1 MLQYWQ
7 INILYV
13 KHLWHIRVTTLL
25 LGNFEAPR
33 TIGSTAVS
41 DQSYSLWSSHGT
53 LAQPQDYSFFQ
64 LLPVCLER
72 LVFHIVTDFPVLLH
86 WIPKMYLQCNPW
98 SANGWEV
105 IYCKEWKIIS
115 SLNWYVFSIFDS
127 CRSKELV
134 SGWLRCSWQGVQFN
148 IWRATFMDHIHFGLQ
163 LFIVTVVAYFGFRFV
178 ISSYHIGAKPL

>member
-1 MLQYWQ
+1 MLQFWQ
-7 INILYV
+7 IHILYV

-64 LLPVCLER
+64 LLPVCLNAFFSWLQISLFFFIECPR
-72 LVFHIVTDFPVLLH
+72 CIFNAIHDQRMAEKLYIVKCEKLYQV
-86 WIPKMYLQCNPW
+86 WIAMFSPSLTLADPK
-98 SANGWEV
+98 S
-105 IYCKEWKIIS
+105 
-115 SLNWYVFSIFDS
+115 WYQ
-127 CRSKELV
+127 
-134 SGWLRCSWQGVQFN
+134 GWLRCSWQGVQFN

-163 LFIVTVVAYFGFRFV
+163 LFIVTVVTYFGSRFV
-178 ISSYHIGAKPL
+178 IAIGAKPL